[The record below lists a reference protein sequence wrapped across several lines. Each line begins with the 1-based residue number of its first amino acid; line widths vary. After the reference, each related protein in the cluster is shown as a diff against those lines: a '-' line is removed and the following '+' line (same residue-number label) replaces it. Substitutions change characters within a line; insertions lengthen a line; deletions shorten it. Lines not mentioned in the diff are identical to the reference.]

1 MHTVASVAQVGQ
13 QGGFSRG
20 EPVDGGEHG
29 SALWGQG
36 GDMVHI
42 EPRSQARRRRDLL
55 AVGVTRAQLES
66 PRWVSPHFGYHRSAR
81 GNDPVRQRILDA
93 VAVMP
98 SGGVVGGWAS
108 AYLQG
113 AGYLDGGWGREG
125 DIRVGEPVLLVVP
138 PRSVVNR
145 PGITTL
151 RAALQPDDVVERHGV
166 RCTTGTRTAYD
177 LLRLAPNL
185 TEAVVAGDCLLHA
198 GLTDIDLLSAYGGS
212 HPGRR
217 GIRRFREALPLLN
230 RLAAS
235 PPESRLRLLCR
246 QAGLPQLEVNAPIFD
261 VDGTFLGIVDLLEP
275 IAGLGIEYDGA
286 YHRDLGQHTA
296 DNHREEGLERS
307 GLTMVRVTS
316 LDLAD
321 EHALVGR
328 IRRAHQAC
336 LSSTPLFPAQW
347 TYQPRAA

>member
-1 MHTVASVAQVGQ
+1 MGNGVYRAAVA
-13 QGGFSRG
+13 G
-20 EPVDGGEHG
+20 EAKEG
-29 SALWGQG
+29 
-36 GDMVHI
+36 
-42 EPRSQARRRRDLL
+42 
-55 AVGVTRAQLES
+55 
-66 PRWVSPHFGYHRSAR
+66 SAR
-81 GNDPVRQRILDA
+81 GRGYPGATGVTALGFAAFRVPPVGAGVNDPIRQRILDA

-113 AGYLDGGWGREG
+113 VGYLDGGWGREG
-125 DIRVGEPVLLVVP
+125 AMCVGEPVLLVVP
-138 PRSVVNR
+138 PGSVVNR

-151 RAALQPDDVVERHGV
+151 RVLLQPDDVVERQGV
-166 RCTTGTRTAYD
+166 NCTTGTRTAYD
-177 LLRLAPNL
+177 LLRLAPNP

-198 GLTDIDLLSAYGGS
+198 GLTDIDSLSAYGRA

-217 GIRRFREALPLLN
+217 GIRQFREALPLLN

-235 PPESRLRLLCR
+235 PPESRLRMLCR

-275 IAGLGIEYDGA
+275 IVGLGIEYDGA

-321 EHALVGR
+321 EPALVSR
-328 IRRAHQAC
+328 IRRAHQIC
-336 LSSTPLFPAQW
+336 LSTTPIVPARW
-347 TYQPRAA
+347 TYHPRAA

>member
-1 MHTVASVAQVGQ
+1 MAY
-13 QGGFSRG
+13 
-20 EPVDGGEHG
+20 
-29 SALWGQG
+29 
-36 GDMVHI
+36 I
-42 EPRSQARRRRDLL
+42 EPRSQARRRKDLL

-66 PRWVSPHFGYHRSAR
+66 RRWVSPHFGFHRSAR
-81 GNDPVRQRILDA
+81 VNDPIRQRILDA

-113 AGYLDGGWGREG
+113 VGYLDGGWGREG
-125 DIRVGEPVLLVVP
+125 AMCVGEPVLLVVP
-138 PRSVVNR
+138 PGSVVNR

-151 RAALQPDDVVERHGV
+151 RVLLQPDDVVERQGV
-166 RCTTGTRTAYD
+166 NCTTGTRTAYD
-177 LLRLAPNL
+177 LLRLAPNP

-198 GLTDIDLLSAYGGS
+198 GLTDIDSLSAYGRA

-217 GIRRFREALPLLN
+217 GIRQFREALPLLN

-235 PPESRLRLLCR
+235 PPESRLRMLCR

-275 IAGLGIEYDGA
+275 IVGLGIEYDGA

-321 EHALVGR
+321 EPALVSR
-328 IRRAHQAC
+328 IRRAHQIC
-336 LSSTPLFPAQW
+336 LSTTPIVPARW
-347 TYQPRAA
+347 TYHPRAA